1 MSSTD
6 CFSPSS
12 SSSSDL
18 VRFVPFVPFSPSG
31 PWLRGPAPDADRPAD
46 GPLRRPR
53 WLAAAVACVCASPL
67 QAQVASFAVPA
78 ESSTAL
84 PAVEVQ
90 AGPAA
95 PAPAARVLSGERL
108 LRQRDATLGATLDGL
123 PGVASSG
130 FGPAVGRPVVRGQD
144 GDRVT
149 ILANGSASLDAS
161 SLSQDHAVPIEPL
174 VLDRIELL
182 RGPAALRH
190 SGHAV
195 GGVVNAVDNR
205 IPRERAARTSGQA
218 ELRLG
223 GASDQRAGAV
233 TLDGGTGR
241 GGARG
246 DWAWHADA
254 FSRDSDELRA
264 PRHTIETEDGPTSRR
279 RVANSGSR
287 ADGGGVGATWF
298 GSRGWLGAS
307 FDGQGQVYGSVADE
321 EVSIRMRRNTG
332 RVAGE
337 WAWDGWLQA
346 VRGQVQFT
354 DYRHTEM
361 EGGEPGTVF
370 SNEGTSSRLEADH
383 AAMAALGGM
392 TGTWGVQ
399 ADHARF
405 AALGE
410 EAFVPRSR
418 TRSLAWFAHEQWR
431 LAPLTLS
438 LAVRGERTR
447 VASSGDEADADE
459 PRFGAAQERRFS
471 TTSVALGGVADLGG
485 WAPGWQIEANLA
497 HTERAP
503 TYYELFASGVHV
515 ATAAY
520 EAGDATLGVERGV
533 QGDAALV
540 WKQGGWQARLG
551 GFVSRF
557 GRYIALQRDTAY
569 DTVEDGE
576 TLPGYRFGA
585 VRARLWGLEA
595 EIGGTTELGGQ
606 AIRLDA
612 SADSVRAV
620 DRDSGQPLPRIA
632 PWRIA
637 LGAAT
642 DWLGWTWRLDLRH
655 AARQGRV
662 SADDVPT
669 PGYTVADVSLSRAL
683 RWGGVNGRL
692 FVRVDNVTDELAYS
706 ATTLR
711 TVRALTPLGGRALSA
726 GLRVSF

>member
-1 MSSTD
+1 MSLMPCLDSA
-6 CFSPSS
+6 SPA
-12 SSSSDL
+12 L
-18 VRFVPFVPFSPSG
+18 
-31 PWLRGPAPDADRPAD
+31 PDAAC
-46 GPLRRPR
+46 RRPSR
-53 WLAAAVACVCASPL
+53 AGSATPRRAVRRLHVLAAAAACVCSGWAGAQSAPPADSP
-67 QAQVASFAVPA
+67 V
-78 ESSTAL
+78 AL
-84 PAVEVQ
+84 PTVEVR
-90 AGPAA
+90 AEPLA
-95 PAPAARVLSGERL
+95 PAPAASVLSGERL
-108 LRQRDATLGATLDGL
+108 LRQRQATLGATLDGL
-123 PGVASSG
+123 PGVADAG

-144 GDRVT
+144 GDRT
-149 ILANGSASLDAS
+149 AILSNGSASVDAS

-174 VLDRIELL
+174 VLDRVELL
-182 RGPAALRH
+182 RGPAALRY
-190 SGHAV
+190 SSHAV

-205 IPRERAARTSGQA
+205 IPRERAGRPAGLA

-223 GASDQRAGAV
+223 GASEQRAGAV
-233 TLDGGTGR
+233 ALDGGTGDGSTDSS
-241 GGARG
+241 GGSAG
-246 DWAWHADA
+246 DDAASGSDWAWHVDA
-254 FSRDSDELRA
+254 FSRDSADLRT
-264 PRHTIETEDGPTSRR
+264 PRHTVETDDGPQSRR
-279 RVANSGSR
+279 RVANSASR

-307 FDGQGQVYGSVADE
+307 FDGQGQVYGSVADD

-332 RVAGE
+332 RIAGE
-337 WAWDGWLQA
+337 WALDGWLQA
-346 VRGQVQFT
+346 LRGQVQLT
-354 DYRHTEM
+354 DYRHTEI

-370 SNEGTSSRLEADH
+370 SNEGASGRLEADH
-383 AAMAALGGM
+383 APIAALGGA
-392 TGTWGVQ
+392 TGTWGLQ

-410 EAFVPRSR
+410 EAFVPRTR

-431 LAPLTLS
+431 LAPLTWS

-447 VASSGDEADADE
+447 VASAGDEPNADE
-459 PRFGAAQERRFS
+459 PRFGAAQQRQFD
-471 TTSVALGGVADLGG
+471 TTSVALGGVADLGR
-485 WAPGWQIEANLA
+485 WAPGWQLQANLA

-540 WKQGGWQARLG
+540 WKDAGWQARLG

-557 GRYIALQRDTAY
+557 GRYIALQRDAAY
-569 DTVEDGE
+569 DTVEDGR

-585 VRARLWGLEA
+585 VRAQLWGLEA
-595 EIGGTTELGGQ
+595 QLGGS
-606 AIRLDA
+606 AELAGRKVRLEA

-632 PWRIA
+632 PLRLA

-642 DWLGWTWRLDLRH
+642 DWLGWTWRVDVRH
-655 AARQGRV
+655 AVRQDRV

-683 RWGGVNGRL
+683 RWDGVNGRF
-692 FVRVDNVTDELAYS
+692 FVRLDNVTDELAYS

-711 TVRALTPLGGRALSA
+711 TVRDLTPLGGRALSA